1 MLFDFPV
8 EPQYVVGVLV
18 FLASARR
25 SKGNPADFRGCPAA
39 VIENNLDGAKA
50 KSNKS
55 VRSEAKY
62 SFDDGAK
69 AKSNDL
75 HDSALASHRGPGSGG
90 Q

>member
-1 MLFDFPV
+1 MLFDFLG

-18 FLASARR
+18 LLASARR
-25 SKGNPADFRGCPAA
+25 SKGNPANFRGCPAA
-39 VIENNLDGAKA
+39 VIENNL
-50 KSNKS
+50 
-55 VRSEAKY
+55 
-62 SFDDGAK
+62 DGAK